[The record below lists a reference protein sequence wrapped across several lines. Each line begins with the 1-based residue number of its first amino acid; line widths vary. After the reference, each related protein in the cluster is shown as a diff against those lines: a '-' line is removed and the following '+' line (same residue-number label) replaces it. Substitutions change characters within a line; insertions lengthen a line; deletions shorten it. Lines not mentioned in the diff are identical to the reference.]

1 MAITRE
7 DVLHVARLAR
17 LDLTEAEVA
26 RMVVDL
32 GTILSHVEELSQ
44 VDTKGVLPTAYV
56 AVDAA
61 PFREDA
67 VRPGVERD
75 VALGQAPRHG
85 DGGFA
90 VPGFVDEG

>member
-7 DVLHVARLAR
+7 HVLHVARLAR
-17 LDLTEAEVA
+17 LDLSEAEVA

-32 GTILSHVEELSQ
+32 GTILSHVEELST
-44 VDTKGVLPTAYV
+44 VDTRGVAPTAYV
-56 AVDAA
+56 AVEAA
-61 PFREDA
+61 PLRNDA
-67 VRPGVERD
+67 VVPGVERD
-75 VALGQAPRHG
+75 VALGQAPRHS